1 MDTSSSSPS
10 LGLAPVAWR
19 YLLFEATYLENSYVI
34 GWPYLFSLRDEEVYI
49 SSAQSGASVDDVHG
63 LVSSSEQ
70 YAQHFE

>member
-1 MDTSSSSPS
+1 MDTSFSRPS

-49 SSAQSGASVDDVHG
+49 SSAQSDDVHG